1 MIVTHS
7 RFLRYQEVLYQKI
20 LRVPYTIE
28 LEIVSVQNDTSSGFS
43 LTNFVGDNPRTPI
56 LYKLQCLY
64 NKEIS
69 NREREKY
76 GLPMEVNGEIFLSP
90 KQLVPLFGTYKL
102 NWNKTKVHF
111 EERIQVIDR
120 IIYLES
126 MYESCVGVQVFV
138 KDALKG
144 G

>member
-1 MIVTHS
+1 
-7 RFLRYQEVLYQKI
+7 LYQKI

-120 IIYLES
+120 IIYLEP

-138 KDALKG
+138 KDVLKG

>member
-28 LEIVSVQNDTSSGFS
+28 LEIVSVQNDTSLGFS

-120 IIYLES
+120 IIYLEP

-138 KDALKG
+138 KDVLKG

>member
-1 MIVTHS
+1 
-7 RFLRYQEVLYQKI
+7 
-20 LRVPYTIE
+20 
-28 LEIVSVQNDTSSGFS
+28 
-43 LTNFVGDNPRTPI
+43 
-56 LYKLQCLY
+56 
-64 NKEIS
+64 
-69 NREREKY
+69 
-76 GLPMEVNGEIFLSP
+76 MEVNGEIFLSP

-120 IIYLES
+120 IIYLEP

-138 KDALKG
+138 KDVLKG